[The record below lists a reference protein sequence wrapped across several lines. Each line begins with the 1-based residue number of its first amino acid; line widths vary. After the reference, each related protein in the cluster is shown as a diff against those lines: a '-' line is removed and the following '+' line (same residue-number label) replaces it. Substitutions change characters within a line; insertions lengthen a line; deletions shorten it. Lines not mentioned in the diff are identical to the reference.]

1 MNRQGRRDVR
11 LRGRIG
17 WGVAGV
23 GWNWKLVR
31 WFGDE
36 ETGAGLMNCG
46 TARLVAYLVLIRF
59 SFVSCLAPTRPTSAL
74 DFRPFGRLIMPLMVQ
89 ESYDV
94 ISEPKIA
101 FEVIQIKRSE
111 NQNNESES
119 VRTTPT
125 VQLGK
130 IAFLNVKTGIQY

>member
-1 MNRQGRRDVR
+1 MGGG
-11 LRGRIG
+11 LRG
-17 WGVAGV
+17 WV
-23 GWNWKLVR
+23 GTGS
-31 WFGDE
+31 WFVGLGDE
-36 ETGAGLMNCG
+36 ETGAGLMYCG

-74 DFRPFGRLIMPLMVQ
+74 DFRPFGRLMVQ

-111 NQNNESES
+111 NQSNESES